1 MKIKELNLG
10 IEKLTAEVTNQQQA
24 LQKESTETQAYQIEL
39 DKTSEEFKKQHEER
53 HQLFNQWKE
62 TTQIIQNRDQSIR
75 EQGEEF
81 ARIKM
86 EINSNKDNLEE
97 RKRILKKSKDDNKQ
111 IELSIDLLERQKIT
125 EI

>member
-1 MKIKELNLG
+1 MAQK
-10 IEKLTAEVTNQQQA
+10 AEVTNQQQA